1 MIIKNIT
8 VENFQSYF
16 DIHSLEFSK
25 GLNLIIGNGGKG
37 KSKLFNAFY
46 WVLFGKIYITDMG
59 WCSTDGLP
67 SSAKFSMKRH
77 DFISKKALFEAQ
89 IDDKVKTSV
98 RIELEDDK
106 QQPYEIERIVISE
119 RLDNDNWLVDD
130 SWNVSDSILKV
141 SYDSPTGTIVR
152 TDLMATSKIDELF
165 PDGIR
170 NYIWFQG
177 ESLDRLI
184 NFRNKETL
192 KAAVKHI
199 SYFPYYEKLSEIISK
214 SKLKIEKL
222 ESSRIREAN
231 KHNSNVKELISTIEK
246 LRFHVAREEE
256 TKLQLETNISKIQIA
271 LTEDE
276 GKMSG
281 LANFSSLIS
290 KYKAY
295 ELEIT
300 KLNHDISAV
309 DAFQREQLPK
319 LWILRGTAPLIRK
332 SEEIIE
338 GHKEEQNT
346 VPEKK
351 YLDNPSRSKLEEIIR
366 DKKCFVCG
374 SEVVEGSVPHFWI
387 LNRLKE
393 QEEYLRE
400 MEEYTDNMEFSKHFE
415 RFVGKI
421 QDYPNS
427 LLVSLNSIDKQWKD
441 SEDKL
446 ERLIALR
453 RKKLDEKK
461 KVDEQIEDIKKK
473 YGVDPLKQAETAGV
487 VEGSIRASR
496 SILEKEQKKLNQT
509 LQILGQYK
517 AELRAA
523 EKELGK
529 IGQKNGCVTVAE
541 TEWKNISIFLE
552 DICKRVQ
559 EKARKELLKKIETRA
574 NEFYTKFTK
583 HDNGYRGNVKI
594 GDDYSIEFDA
604 GLNTS
609 HEDRKK
615 MSIINALLSLNQEA
629 IGTFY
634 PFISDAPTSNFDFE
648 TTHKY
653 LLGIKDI
660 FGQSIIMTKDVDINN
675 ANYQDL
681 SNQSNVS
688 RIFLLESQIYC
699 EDGRDPEI
707 HEVSTRVVNLR

>member
-374 SEVVEGSVPHFWI
+374 SDVVEGSVPHFWI

-427 LLVSLNSIDKQWKD
+427 LLISLNSIDKQWKD